1 VVAAL
6 VRIVI
11 PPGMTLE
18 YVDLAAARE
27 RRGTRIVTASVV
39 ASPWSEAAKGLFVV
53 AGLPAVVVPRGA
65 VSPEVTAWLGGI
77 DNVPVVL
84 HDDDPPRTSWAPIVG
99 LVARLA
105 PGVLVPADVGE
116 RAQLMGLIDLV
127 AGEGGL
133 GWTSR
138 LAMIHASFASQGE
151 RGFAVPVAKYLARRY
166 GFSRE
171 LTEQDLIARVRAQ
184 LDILGAQLRGPY
196 FGGDR
201 PSALD
206 VYAAT
211 FLTPLTIIDD
221 AVCPQMIEPL
231 RRAFAS
237 ARDLLADHVPPAL
250 WAHRAMMFERHL
262 PLPIRLA

>member
-1 VVAAL
+1 
-6 VRIVI
+6 
-11 PPGMTLE
+11 MTLE
-18 YVDLAAARE
+18 YVDIATGRE
-27 RRGTRIVTASVV
+27 RRGTRIITASAV
-39 ASPWSEAAKGLFVV
+39 ASPWSEAAKGLFAV
-53 AGLPAVVVPRGA
+53 AQLPGVVVPRGTIA
-65 VSPEVTAWLGGI
+65 PDVTAWLGGI

-84 HDDDPPRTSWAPIVG
+84 HDDEPARTNWAAIVG

-105 PGVLVPADVGE
+105 PGAVVPVDVVE
-116 RAQLMGLIDLV
+116 RARMMGYLDLV

-151 RGFAVPVAKYLARRY
+151 RGFPLPVAKFLAKRY

-171 LTEQDLIARVRAQ
+171 LSASDLIERVRAQ
-184 LDILGAQLRGPY
+184 LGALRAELRGPY

-201 PSALD
+201 VSALD

-211 FLTPLTIIDD
+211 FLTPLTVIDD
-221 AVCPQMIEPL
+221 TVCPQMMEPL
-231 RRAFAS
+231 RRAFGA
-237 ARDLLADHVPPAL
+237 ARELLAEHVPPEL
-250 WAHRAMMFERHL
+250 FAHRTMMFERHL